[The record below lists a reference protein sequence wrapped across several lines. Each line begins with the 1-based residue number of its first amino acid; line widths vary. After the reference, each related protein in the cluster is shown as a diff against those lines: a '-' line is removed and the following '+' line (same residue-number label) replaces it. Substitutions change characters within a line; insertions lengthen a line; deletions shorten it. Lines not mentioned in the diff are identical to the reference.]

1 MGLRNGDKYY
11 LWEDS
16 ENPSSL
22 LGTKE
27 FESND
32 LLELYHI
39 ANKLVHSKDGCG
51 EDYII
56 YIEDRYLEKTW
67 DVCSNRP

>member
-16 ENPSSL
+16 QNPSSL
-22 LGTKE
+22 LGTEE

-32 LLELYHI
+32 LDELYNI
-39 ANKLVHSKDGCG
+39 ASDLIHQKDKCG
-51 EDYII
+51 EWYTL
-56 YIEDRYLEKTW
+56 YIEDRYLEDTV
-67 DVCSNRP
+67 DVLSNIP